1 MIIKKFQAASE
12 NEAMLQVKE
21 EMGSDAVI
29 MNIKKTKHKGMMK
42 IFKPTMVEVTAAL
55 EEKLPQEENKVPQ
68 KESIHL
74 VADDTA
80 KPGFQITKEL
90 PEDVFKEEPAK
101 EEKQEEVQSTAIEE
115 KLNNLQSLLEKQMKQ
130 EEELQEEDEQEED
143 ETLQFMQLI
152 YNTLLDNEVNEKY
165 ANQIID
171 EMESIRKEHPSID
184 IMLSNIYQKMIL
196 KFGEIVPVSEAKNGT
211 KLVFFIGPTG
221 VGKTTTVAKI
231 ASKLKLEEKKN
242 IALLTTDTYRIAA
255 TEQLRTYADIL
266 DVPFK
271 VIYTP
276 EEMNEAIEELKDYD
290 LILVDTAGHS
300 PTNQEQYADLKH
312 FIDSVPG
319 EVPKDIYL
327 VVSATT
333 KYRDLLKI
341 VDAYQEFEDVKVIF
355 TKLDETTTLGNI
367 YNVRM
372 YGNLKLSYV
381 TYGQNVPDD
390 MEVFDAQVIVRK
402 LLGGH

>member
-29 MNIKKTKHKGMMK
+29 MNIKKTKHKGVMK

-55 EEKLPQEENKVPQ
+55 EEQLPETANTSTESEGISLTIGENTVPVF
-68 KESIHL
+68 E
-74 VADDTA
+74 
-80 KPGFQITKEL
+80 ITKEL
-90 PEDVFKEEPAK
+90 PKDVFVDEPIA
-101 EEKQEEVQSTAIEE
+101 EEKQDTPKETAIEE

-130 EEELQEEDEQEED
+130 EEEAEEEEGEADEVM
-143 ETLQFMQLI
+143 QFLQLI
-152 YNTLLDNEVNEKY
+152 YSTLLDNEVNEKY

-171 EMESIRKEHPSID
+171 EMSGARKENTSVD
-184 IMLSNIYQKMIL
+184 ILLSNIYQKMIL

-211 KLVFFIGPTG
+211 KLVFFVGPTG

-231 ASKLKLEEKKN
+231 ASKLKLEAKKN
-242 IALLTTDTYRIAA
+242 VALITTDTYRIAA
-255 TEQLRTYADIL
+255 TEQLRTYAEIL
-266 DVPFK
+266 DVPFR

-276 EEMNEAIEELKDYD
+276 QELIETAEELKDTD

-300 PTNQEQYADLKH
+300 PTNQEQHADLKH
-312 FIDSVPG
+312 FVDSVPDH
-319 EVPKDIYL
+319 VAKDVYL
-327 VVSATT
+327 VLSATT

-341 VDAYQEFEDVKVIF
+341 LDAYEKFDDIKAIF
-355 TKLDETTTLGNI
+355 TKLDETTALGNI
-367 YNVRM
+367 LNVKM

-381 TYGQNVPDD
+381 TCGQNVPDD
-390 MEVFDAQVIVRK
+390 INVFDAQVIVRK